1 MTIQFF
7 QPPTEQGAPNLSP
20 FCTKLDMILQLSGV
34 DFSRELVMDP
44 REGPKQKV
52 PFIVDGTERIGDTQF
67 IEARLKTEHGIDLLA
82 HLPAADQAIGRM
94 IMGTVEEQLYFILVF
109 SRWQVENNWPIMEEI
124 FFGHMPNEAR
134 QQIAPQALE
143 MMRNALRGQGI
154 GRHSTEETYML
165 GKRIIDDLA
174 TILGDSDYF
183 LSGTPTSIDASVYGC
198 LINLVQNPVPTP
210 LGAHIASHK
219 NLSAFLDRV
228 SVQFFPN
235 AKRTNAL
242 AA

>member
-7 QPPTEQGAPNLSP
+7 QPPTEPGAPNLSP
-20 FCTKLDMILQLSGV
+20 FCTKLDMILQLSGL

-52 PFIVDGTERIGDTQF
+52 PFIAEGDERIGDTQF
-67 IEARLKTEHGIDLLA
+67 IEAKLRADHGVDLLA
-82 HLPAADQAIGRM
+82 HLSQSDQAIGRM
-94 IMGTVEEQLYFILVF
+94 IMGTIEEQLYFILVY
-109 SRWQVENNWPIMEEI
+109 SRWQVEDNWPIMEEI
-124 FFGHMPNEAR
+124 FFGQMPDEAR

-143 MMRNALRGQGI
+143 MMRGSLRGQGI
-154 GRHSTEETYML
+154 GRHLPAEAYTL

-174 TILGDSDYF
+174 AILDDRDYF
-183 LSGTPTSIDASVYGC
+183 LSDKPTSIDASVYGC

-210 LGAHIASHK
+210 LAAHIAGHS
-219 NLSAFLDRV
+219 NLSAFLDRI